1 MFKSTLGTK
10 QETREKKNT
19 LTSSSIKRNKLG
31 EDSLLPPPPLLH
43 PNHPDIEYAN
53 DPRAIKDLTTKK
65 KKLEDQVEM
74 GIQANEFDI
83 FEDTREQLNPTDK
96 ILKEI
101 AEIKEAK
108 ENTRELPKTV
118 SVTHLQKK
126 LNEKLEGCLLALLLR
141 ILERDALEGKDGKS
155 NQDFMKE
162 QLKGL
167 IKNIE
172 RLKGQMVD
180 GHQKPK
186 LLFRFLKDYKKLC
199 EETEQASKISN
210 QSNDL
215 LVLMQNNLFFF

>member
-1 MFKSTLGTK
+1 MFKSTISIK

-19 LTSSSIKRNKLG
+19 LTSSSIKKNKLG
-31 EDSLLPPPPLLH
+31 DDSLFPPPPLLH
-43 PNHPDIEYAN
+43 LNNSDIEYAN
-53 DPRAIKDLTTKK
+53 DPRTIKDLTTKK
-65 KKLEDQVEM
+65 KRLEEQIEM

-83 FEDTREQLNPTDK
+83 YEETREQLNQTDK

-101 AEIKEAK
+101 SEIKEAK

-126 LNEKLEGCLLALLLR
+126 LNEKLEGCLLALLMR
-141 ILERDALEGKDGKS
+141 ISEKEMLEGKEGKS
-155 NQDFMKE
+155 NQEFMKE
-162 QLKGL
+162 QLKGM
-167 IKNIE
+167 IKNID

-199 EETEQASKISN
+199 EETEKASKISN
-210 QSNDL
+210 QG
-215 LVLMQNNLFFF
+215 NNL